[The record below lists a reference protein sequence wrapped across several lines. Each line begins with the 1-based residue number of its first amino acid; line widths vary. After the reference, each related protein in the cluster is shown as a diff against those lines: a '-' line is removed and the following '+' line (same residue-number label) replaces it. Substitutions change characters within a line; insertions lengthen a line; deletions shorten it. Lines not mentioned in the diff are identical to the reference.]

1 MQIYLWIIAAFL
13 ATILILSVVILCYIL
28 ILKLTK
34 NRLYTSRRPIIVRPE
49 TAKPINAF
57 DESVEV
63 YDEIPKP
70 SVITV
75 SKYPLH
81 KANIKNVE
89 PERNRASSR
98 KSNWLSEY
106 FDLNYRSSNDT
117 SLSLKEIRK
126 LGHFE
131 NKGFLEH
138 PKHRLSYIYITL
150 CYIFFGPQQ
159 RSGYFV
165 DRDPP
170 SDESKCD
177 YLDPLDLNLS
187 QLHNIYIAGGN
198 YHSLKQTDA
207 LPNNE
212 PTVTT
217 SA

>member
-1 MQIYLWIIAAFL
+1 MTL
-13 ATILILSVVILCYIL
+13 
-28 ILKLTK
+28 LTK

-57 DESVEV
+57 AHFKFCDKKLPGMSHSKLPYESVEV

-98 KSNWLSEY
+98 KSNWLS
-106 FDLNYRSSNDT
+106 
-117 SLSLKEIRK
+117 
-126 LGHFE
+126 GHFE

>member
-98 KSNWLSEY
+98 KSNWLSGERCY
-106 FDLNYRSSNDT
+106 FKNILILITDLPMI
-117 SLSLKEIRK
+117 LL
-126 LGHFE
+126 
-131 NKGFLEH
+131 
-138 PKHRLSYIYITL
+138 
-150 CYIFFGPQQ
+150 
-159 RSGYFV
+159 
-165 DRDPP
+165 
-170 SDESKCD
+170 
-177 YLDPLDLNLS
+177 
-187 QLHNIYIAGGN
+187 
-198 YHSLKQTDA
+198 YH
-207 LPNNE
+207 
-212 PTVTT
+212 
-217 SA
+217 